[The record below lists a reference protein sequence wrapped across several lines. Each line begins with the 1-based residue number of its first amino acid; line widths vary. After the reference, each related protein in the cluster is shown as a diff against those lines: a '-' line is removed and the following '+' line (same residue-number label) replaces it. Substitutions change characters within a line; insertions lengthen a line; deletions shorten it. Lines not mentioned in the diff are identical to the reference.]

1 MTTKQ
6 NKNLPILLIE
16 DDQAL
21 ARLISDEL
29 ETEGWNLEIH
39 HQLQSALDWLN
50 INQPALIVT
59 DLRLPDGNG
68 MQVVEQVVTHWP
80 EEQRPGLI
88 VITAFGSVRQAV
100 QALQAGADDFLTKP

>member
-59 DLRLPDGNG
+59 D
-68 MQVVEQVVTHWP
+68 
-80 EEQRPGLI
+80 
-88 VITAFGSVRQAV
+88 
-100 QALQAGADDFLTKP
+100 

>member
-68 MQVVEQVVTHWP
+68 MQVVEQLS
-80 EEQRPGLI
+80 LI
-88 VITAFGSVRQAV
+88 HI
-100 QALQAGADDFLTKP
+100 